1 MALSYNDVHAIAS
14 NINEKIK
21 GNHIAGITL
30 INSHDVVFTF
40 SFYRKEKMIISLN
53 HNYPLVG
60 MIDKEISFPTIM
72 NKLCEELRNKI
83 KDTIVL
89 EVKSINDDRII
100 EFTFQKTDEFYQKQI
115 IYLVVELIPHHP
127 NLLILDEEKHIL
139 FANHYSSLT
148 DKRIVIKNMVYELPE
163 KGEFKEKA
171 ANLVEF
177 YAFLEKYLS
186 DSMDKRLKE
195 KYSKL
200 IDTIKRKIKTAN
212 NKTVV
217 LNKEIK
223 EAETK
228 LVYQEYGST
237 LLTLKD
243 DKESLEEYIKENN
256 IPIDSTKSYVD
267 NANLFF
273 KKYKK
278 AKETI
283 LKDKEQL
290 EINNVLISK
299 LNNDLSSLKDAD
311 ESIYLLLS
319 NEYLKTPIKKQEINA
334 LSPFY
339 VVIDNT
345 KIAFGRNAVQND
357 ILTFKRAHNENLFFH
372 LKDYSGSHV
381 VILKTN
387 PNDNDKEN
395 AAMLCLA
402 LANKEAGEIQ
412 TAKIADLKKGQFV
425 GQVIFSRYSVV
436 RINFVNNKVK
446 VALNNV
452 KRLNL

>member
-1 MALSYNDVHAIAS
+1 MALNYQDVKEIAL

-30 INSHDVVFTF
+30 VNSHDAVFTF
-40 SFYRKEKMIISLN
+40 SYYRKEKMFISLN

-72 NKLCEELRNKI
+72 NKLCEELRKYI
-83 KDTIVL
+83 KDTIVVNVEAL
-89 EVKSINDDRII
+89 NDDRII
-100 EFTFQKTDEFYQKQI
+100 SFTFQKTDEFYEKKL
-115 IYLVVELIPHHP
+115 IYLIVELIPHHP
-127 NLLILDEEKHIL
+127 NLLILDEEKHII

-148 DKRIVIKNMVYELPE
+148 DKRLVLKNMIYELPE
-163 KGEFKEKA
+163 KGEFKEKT
-171 ANLVEF
+171 ANLGEF
-177 YAFLEKYLS
+177 YTFLAKYLN
-186 DSMDKRLKE
+186 DSMDQRLRE

-212 NKTVV
+212 NKTNV
-217 LNKEIK
+217 LNKEIE

-228 LVYQEYGST
+228 LIYQEYGSM

-243 DKESLEEYIKENN
+243 DKESLEDYIKENRV
-256 IPIDSTKSYVD
+256 PIDSTKSYVD

-283 LKDKEQL
+283 TKDKEQL
-290 EINNVLISK
+290 EINKELIEK
-299 LNNDLSSLKDAD
+299 LNNDLCSLTNAD

-319 NEYLKTPIKKQEINA
+319 NEYLKTPIKKQELNA
-334 LSPFY
+334 LAPFY

-345 KIAFGRNAVQND
+345 KIAFGRNAIQND
-357 ILTFKRAHNENLFFH
+357 ILTFKRAHKENLFFH
-372 LKDYSGSHV
+372 IKDYAGSHV
-381 VILKTN
+381 VILKVN

-402 LANKEAGEIQ
+402 LSNKEAGEIQ
-412 TAKIADLKKGQFV
+412 TAQIKDLKKGQFV

-436 RINFVNNKVK
+436 RINSVNNKVK

-452 KRLNL
+452 KRLNI